1 MKQIFSFLIWKVKKT
16 DPIFALYLIFMIV
29 YVTGVGLGYHL
40 YANIFAI
47 IVIFSILLKII
58 VYDNL
63 AISWKEYKK
72 EKENLMNTIK
82 NSTKD

>member
-1 MKQIFSFLIWKVKKT
+1 MKQIFSFLIWKIKK
-16 DPIFALYLIFMIV
+16 INVMFAFMMFTFFV
-29 YVTGVGLGYHL
+29 YWFGIGLGYII
-40 YANIFAI
+40 YANIFMLI
-47 IVIFSILLKII
+47 ITLSILLKII